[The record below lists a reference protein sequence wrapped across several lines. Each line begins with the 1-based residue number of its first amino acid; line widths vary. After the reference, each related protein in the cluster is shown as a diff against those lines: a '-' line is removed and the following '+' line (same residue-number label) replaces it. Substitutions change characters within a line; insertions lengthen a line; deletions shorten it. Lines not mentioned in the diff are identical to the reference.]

1 MILWTFQEE
10 EIYQSILETGKYI
23 CDPEKS
29 TMLDLDIKPGYDWL
43 VMQMKERVGN
53 PPEGVT
59 YPVWAWYAQKSQ
71 HQKPDLRTE
80 RWCYG
85 NGGEKYVCLE
95 IEVPDEQ
102 VLLSDFDLW
111 GLILLDALIS
121 ETEAEDTE
129 FEKIYEALSP
139 EKQFEMKYEN
149 WKRVFDVSPLDN
161 EWIRRGEWIQ
171 ATFWVLTKD
180 MIRKVRYFTAPKRK
194 RNY

>member
-23 CDPEKS
+23 CDPAKS
-29 TMLDLDIKPGYDWL
+29 SMMDLDMKPAYDWL
-43 VMQMKERVGN
+43 VTQMKERVGS

-111 GLILLDALIS
+111 HFVLNNHLIS
-121 ETEAEDTE
+121 ETETEDTE
-129 FEKIYEALSP
+129 LEKIYESLSP

-161 EWIRRGEWIQ
+161 EWMRRGEWVQ

-180 MIRKVRYFTAPKRK
+180 MIRKVRHFTTPKRK
-194 RNY
+194 REY